1 MTYALKSVND
11 VFEFIEKLYSLQIRI
26 SGQRESVQQNMA
38 QKHLNLAL
46 NYGTLFQMNVKLLN
60 QWNLVPNECKTNES
74 IADPKVKNENLSP
87 RELPL

>member
-1 MTYALKSVND
+1 MTYTLKSVND

-46 NYGTLFQMNVKLLN
+46 NFGTLFQMNVKLLN

>member
-60 QWNLVPNECKTNES
+60 QWNLVPNECKTTDQLQ
-74 IADPKVKNENLSP
+74 IL
-87 RELPL
+87 R

>member
-1 MTYALKSVND
+1 
-11 VFEFIEKLYSLQIRI
+11 
-26 SGQRESVQQNMA
+26 MA

-60 QWNLVPNECKTNES
+60 QWNLVPNECKTTES

>member
-1 MTYALKSVND
+1 MTYTLKSVND

>member
-26 SGQRESVQQNMA
+26 SGQKESVQQNMA

-60 QWNLVPNECKTNES
+60 QWNLVPNECKTTES